1 MEAQALCVVTCLMS
15 SALMSRVMILA
26 IICEVSNHLLD
37 CQYPTHMPNYEIRI
51 YFEQWYL
58 MQLISMYSSKQRTGV
73 LDLEAGLEAYI
84 IPPCALVDRL
94 LKTAKKS
101 ATMAS
106 HMATS
111 IPDTIEDSQLLLV
124 VIHRKVSTS
133 QIRAWA
139 FVAFKHV
146 PGMYRLLSIQH

>member
-1 MEAQALCVVTCLMS
+1 
-15 SALMSRVMILA
+15 
-26 IICEVSNHLLD
+26 
-37 CQYPTHMPNYEIRI
+37 
-51 YFEQWYL
+51 

-106 HMATS
+106 HTANS
-111 IPDTIEDSQLLLV
+111 IPDTVEDSQLLLV
-124 VIHRKVSTS
+124 VIHRKV
-133 QIRAWA
+133 IHFLGWA
-139 FVAFKHV
+139 RFAVTEIASLH
-146 PGMYRLLSIQH
+146 

>member
-1 MEAQALCVVTCLMS
+1 
-15 SALMSRVMILA
+15 MIIA
-26 IICEVSNHLLD
+26 ILCEVSNHLLD
-37 CQYPTHMPNYEIRI
+37 YQCSTHMPNFEIRI
-51 YFEQWYL
+51 HFEQWYL

-84 IPPCALVDRL
+84 IPPCVLVDRL
-94 LKTAKKS
+94 LKTAKRS

-124 VIHRKVSTS
+124 VIHRKVSAS
-133 QIRAWA
+133 LIREWNM
-139 FVAFKHV
+139 VAFT
-146 PGMYRLLSIQH
+146 RA

>member
-1 MEAQALCVVTCLMS
+1 
-15 SALMSRVMILA
+15 
-26 IICEVSNHLLD
+26 
-37 CQYPTHMPNYEIRI
+37 
-51 YFEQWYL
+51 

-84 IPPCALVDRL
+84 IPPCVLVDRL

-106 HMATS
+106 HMANS

-124 VIHRKVSTS
+124 VIHRKVLSS
-133 QIRAWA
+133 QGKTCK
-139 FVAFKHV
+139 VAVLQRYVVYINCQVQHV
-146 PGMYRLLSIQH
+146 TGDDIELISFHCS

>member
-1 MEAQALCVVTCLMS
+1 
-15 SALMSRVMILA
+15 
-26 IICEVSNHLLD
+26 
-37 CQYPTHMPNYEIRI
+37 MPNIQIRI
-51 YFEQWYL
+51 LSEQWHL

-73 LDLEAGLEAYI
+73 LDLEMGLEAYI

-106 HMATS
+106 HMASS

-124 VIHRKVSTS
+124 VIHRKVFIS
-133 QIRAWA
+133 QIRAWKWLWLQKFLCLPIA
-139 FVAFKHV
+139 KYSTHN
-146 PGMYRLLSIQH
+146 MMRLL